1 VNVISAQSL
10 LVQMSLWVAIAIA
23 LAVAAT
29 YFFNSKVRARYP
41 GGARRYLTALTIQ
54 AAGFMIPI
62 PFVLIFLLG
71 APLYPGLDIILAV
84 LAGVVTVVI
93 LRVLPVT
100 GPLLRD
106 LARTRLELALEKM
119 GGKPQ

>member
-10 LVQMSLWVAIAIA
+10 LMQMSLWVLAAIA
-23 LAVAAT
+23 LAVTAT
-29 YFFNSKVRARYP
+29 YFLRPKVRERFP
-41 GGARRYLTALTIQ
+41 GGNGRYLATLIIQ

-62 PFVLIFLLG
+62 PVVLVFLLG
-71 APLYPGLDIILAV
+71 APIWPGLDIIFAVVAGLA
-84 LAGVVTVVI
+84 TVAI
-93 LRVLPVT
+93 LRFLPVT

-106 LARTRLELALEKM
+106 LARVRLELALERI

>member
-10 LVQMSLWVAIAIA
+10 LMQMSLWVLAAIA
-23 LAVAAT
+23 LAVTAT
-29 YFFNSKVRARYP
+29 YFLRPKVRERFP
-41 GGARRYLTALTIQ
+41 GGNGRYLATLIIQ

-62 PFVLIFLLG
+62 PVVLVFLLG
-71 APLYPGLDIILAV
+71 APIWPGLDIIFAV
-84 LAGVVTVVI
+84 VAGVATVAI
-93 LRVLPVT
+93 LRFLPVT

-106 LARTRLELALEKM
+106 LARVRLELALERI

>member
-1 VNVISAQSL
+1 M
-10 LVQMSLWVAIAIA
+10 QMGLWVAIAIA

-29 YFFNSKVRARYP
+29 YFLRPKVRGRYP
-41 GGARRYLTALTIQ
+41 GGPRRYLTALTIQ

-71 APLYPGLDIILAV
+71 APIYPGLDIILAV
-84 LAGVVTVVI
+84 AAGIVTVMI
-93 LRVLPVT
+93 LRIVPVT

-106 LARTRLELALEKM
+106 LARTRLELAVEKM
-119 GGKPQ
+119 AGKPQ

>member
-1 VNVISAQSL
+1 MNVISAQSL
-10 LVQMSLWVAIAIA
+10 LAQMILWVVIAIA

-29 YFFNSKVRARYP
+29 YFLRPKVRARYP
-41 GGARRYLTALTIQ
+41 GGNGRYLTALIIQ

-62 PFVLIFLLG
+62 PIVLIFLLG
-71 APLYPGLDIILAV
+71 APIWPGLDIILAV
-84 LAGVVTVVI
+84 VAGVVAVVL

-106 LARTRLELALEKM
+106 LARTRLEIALERM
-119 GGKPQ
+119 GGKP